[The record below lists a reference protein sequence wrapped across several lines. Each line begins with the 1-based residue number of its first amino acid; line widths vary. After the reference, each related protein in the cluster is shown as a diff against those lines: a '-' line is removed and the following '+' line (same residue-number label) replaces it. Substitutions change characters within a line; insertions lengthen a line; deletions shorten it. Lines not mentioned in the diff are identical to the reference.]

1 MIDTIGYCGYSSL
14 RGKARGKK
22 SLSFFANQPIIRP
35 NNTPQAYPELTLG
48 DAQTEGLLISSG
60 VGNAI

>member
-1 MIDTIGYCGYSSL
+1 MINTIGYCGYSSL
-14 RGKARGKK
+14 GGKK
-22 SLSFFANQPIIRP
+22 SLSFFVNQPTIRP

-48 DAQTEGLLISSG
+48 DAQTEGLLISG

>member
-14 RGKARGKK
+14 EGKK
-22 SLSFFANQPIIRP
+22 SLNFFINQPIIRP

-48 DAQTEGLLISSG
+48 DAQTEGLLISG